1 MIVDNYGILET
12 IDKVRA
18 KNPNA
23 KKIVVY
29 GTQET
34 LDRVNKYLPSDIST
48 QVLPECFMAED
59 KEDSLYVIPILDPI
73 DYI

>member
-1 MIVDNYGILET
+1 MKEAILET

-18 KNPNA
+18 NNPNA
-23 KKIVVY
+23 KKIVIY
-29 GTQET
+29 GTQEA
-34 LDRVNKYLPSDIST
+34 LDRVNEYLPSDIST

>member
-1 MIVDNYGILET
+1 MKEAILET

-18 KNPNA
+18 NNPNA

-29 GTQET
+29 GTQEA
-34 LDRVNKYLPSDIST
+34 LDRVNEYLPSDIST
-48 QVLPECFMAED
+48 QVLPECFMPED
-59 KEDSLYVIPILDPI
+59 KDDNLYVIPILDPI

>member
-1 MIVDNYGILET
+1 MKDAILEM

-18 KNPNA
+18 NNSNA
-23 KKIVVY
+23 EKIIIY

-34 LDRVNKYLPSDIST
+34 LDRVNEYLPSDVAT

-59 KEDSLYVIPILDPI
+59 KENSLYVIPVLDPI